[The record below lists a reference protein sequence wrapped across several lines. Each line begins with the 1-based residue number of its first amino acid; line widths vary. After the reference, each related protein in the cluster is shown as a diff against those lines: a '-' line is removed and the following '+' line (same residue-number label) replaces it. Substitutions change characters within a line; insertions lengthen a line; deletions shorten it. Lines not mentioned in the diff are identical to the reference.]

1 MRFAGILSDTSRQ
14 RTSPMEDNGA
24 LRVAAVADIHFG
36 PRSESLSGL
45 LTHAAQNADV
55 LLLCGDITNRGLP
68 EEAEA
73 LARELRIVKIPVLAV
88 LGNHDF
94 ETDQQKQVSDI
105 LSDAGVKMLD
115 GDSVEV
121 RGVGFAGVKGF
132 GGGFGRRALA
142 SFGEPA
148 MKAFVRETLEEMLK
162 LEAAL
167 ARLKTER
174 RVVLLHYSPI
184 QETVEGEPAD
194 IFPFLGS
201 SHLEE
206 PLNRYEVT
214 VAFHGHAHLGRAE
227 GKTGKGIPV
236 YNVAEHVLRALQP
249 NAPPVKIVEIP
260 AAREAEAEKL
270 V

>member
-1 MRFAGILSDTSRQ
+1 MSET
-14 RTSPMEDNGA
+14 NGR
-24 LRVAAVADIHFG
+24 LRVAAVGDIHFG
-36 PRSESLSGL
+36 PRSESIQGL
-45 LTHAAQNADV
+45 LAHAAQHADV
-55 LLLCGDITNRGLP
+55 LLLCGDVTNRGLP

-73 LARELRIVKIPVLAV
+73 LARELRGVKVPVLLV

-94 ETDQQKQVSDI
+94 ESDHQREVSDI
-105 LSDAGVKMLD
+105 LANAGVKVLD
-115 GDSVEV
+115 GDSVEIQ
-121 RGVGFAGVKGF
+121 GVGFAGVKGF

-142 SFGEPA
+142 SFGEPSI
-148 MKAFVRETLEEMLK
+148 KAFVRETLEEMLK

-214 VAFHGHAHLGRAE
+214 VAFHGHAHLGRPE
-227 GKTGKGIPV
+227 GKTREGIPV
-236 YNVAEHVLRALQP
+236 YNVAEHVLKAANP
-249 NAPPVKIVEIP
+249 TAPPLKIVEVEIG
-260 AAREAEAEKL
+260 AFSEAEKL

>member
-1 MRFAGILSDTSRQ
+1 VVRHSAATKENAMSET
-14 RTSPMEDNGA
+14 NGR
-24 LRVAAVADIHFG
+24 LRIAAVADIHFG
-36 PRSESLSGL
+36 PRSESLQAL
-45 LTHAAQNADV
+45 LTHAAHHADV

-73 LARELRIVKIPVLAV
+73 LARELRTTKIPVLAV

-94 ETDQQKQVSDI
+94 ESDRQKEVTEI
-105 LSDAGVKMLD
+105 LADAGVKMLD

-121 RGVGFAGVKGF
+121 QGVGFAGVKGF
-132 GGGFGRRALA
+132 GGGFGKRALA
-142 SFGEPA
+142 SFGEPS
-148 MKAFVRETLEEMLK
+148 MKAFVRETLDEMLK

-184 QETVEGEPAD
+184 QETVEGEPPD

-214 VAFHGHAHLGRAE
+214 AAFHGHAHLGRPE
-227 GKTGKGIPV
+227 GKTREGIPV
-236 YNVAEHVLRALQP
+236 YNVAEHVLKAANP
-249 NAPPVKIVEIP
+249 GAPPLRIMEVPI
-260 AAREAEAEKL
+260 AGG
-270 V
+270 